1 MLPMKC
7 AIASPTFF
15 LLWLFVG
22 SAHSQ
27 VVVTGPDGRSG
38 APPNNPEYCAAVEP
52 LRPSLILTADTNVRG
67 RVTDQTTA
75 PLRDSRI
82 ELRRFIS
89 AAKQVAVKQSSTDP
103 DAKFD
108 LGMVRKGQYRL
119 LLSPHRGPKQP
130 EKLECESHDCTVDTM
145 LIANPTDQLAASCPI
160 R

>member
-1 MLPMKC
+1 MKC
-7 AIASPTFF
+7 AKAVLTFF
-15 LLWLFVG
+15 LLWLFAG

-27 VVVTGPDGRSG
+27 VVVIGPDGKSG
-38 APPNNPEYCAAVEP
+38 PPSNNPEYCAAVEP
-52 LRPSLILTADTNVRG
+52 LRPNLVLTADTNVRG

-75 PLRDSRI
+75 PLKNSRI

-89 AAKQVAVKQSSTDP
+89 AAKQVALKQSSTDA
-103 DAKFD
+103 DGEFD

-119 LLSPHRGPKQP
+119 LLSPHRGFKQP
-130 EKLECESHDCTVDTM
+130 EKLECELHDCALDTM

>member
-1 MLPMKC
+1 MKC

-15 LLWLFVG
+15 LLWLFAG
-22 SAHSQ
+22 PAFCQ

-38 APPNNPEYCAAVEP
+38 FPPNNSEYCAAVEP
-52 LRPSLILTADTNVRG
+52 LRPNLVLTTDTNVRG

-75 PLRDSRI
+75 PLKLSRI

-89 AAKQVAVKQSSTDP
+89 TARQVAVKQSSTDT
-103 DAKFD
+103 DGKFD
-108 LGMVRKGQYRL
+108 LGIVVRKGQYRL
-119 LLSPHRGPKQP
+119 LLSPHRGFKQP
-130 EKLECESHDCTVDTM
+130 EKLECGSHDCALDAI